1 MFHLRSKVIQLV
13 HGVSI
18 HNTHDPSFS
27 LCTVV
32 LVSAGLFYYFADLLW
47 TKAIALI
54 GTRVHNACVP
64 VCVSLFMFDFL
75 FVCVFLP
82 LCAMSKY

>member
-1 MFHLRSKVIQLV
+1 MFNLRSKVIQLV
-13 HGVSI
+13 DGISI
-18 HNTHDPSFS
+18 HVTSHFHIAQY
-27 LCTVV
+27 VV
-32 LVSAGLFYYFADLLW
+32 QASSGLFIILQTFFGQRP
-47 TKAIALI
+47 LI
-54 GTRVHNACVP
+54 STRVHNACVP